1 MATTYPEDEFDR
13 LAAERK
19 TIGAHRQPP
28 SGRPWIIAIVAVL
41 VLAPLVGIGASK
53 LFMGSDSPQVATTA
67 PAQQS
72 SSSAEVT
79 SGPSAEP
86 TDPATA
92 AETSAA
98 PTEAPSATPT
108 EAPVV
113 SKPNLGTRVLVLNGR
128 GTAGFA
134 GEKSAILQGAGFT
147 NLNVAD
153 YKGGA
158 EPAES
163 TVYYSGAD
171 HEGTAKAAAEAL
183 GFANVV
189 EDSAVTGQYGAS
201 VVVVAR

>member
-28 SGRPWIIAIVAVL
+28 SGRPWIIAIIAVL

-53 LFMGSDSPQVATTA
+53 LFMGSDSPRVETTV

-72 SSSAEVT
+72 SDPAEVT
-79 SGPSAEP
+79 PEA
-86 TDPATA
+86 TDQATA
-92 AETSAA
+92 TETSAA
-98 PTEAPSATPT
+98 PSEAPTATQT

-113 SKPNLGTRVLVLNGR
+113 SPPNLATRILVLNGR
-128 GTAGFA
+128 GTVGFA
-134 GEKSAILQGAGFT
+134 GEKSAVLQGAGFT
-147 NLNVAD
+147 NLSVAD

>member
-53 LFMGSDSPQVATTA
+53 LFMGSDSPQVA

-79 SGPSAEP
+79 SQPSAEP

-92 AETSAA
+92 AEASAA
-98 PTEAPSATPT
+98 PTEAPSATQT

-128 GTAGFA
+128 GTVGFA

-158 EPAES
+158 EPVDS

>member
-28 SGRPWIIAIVAVL
+28 SGRPWIIATVAVL

-53 LFMGSDSPQVATTA
+53 LFMGSDSPQVA

-79 SGPSAEP
+79 SQPSAEP
-86 TDPATA
+86 TDPASA
-92 AETSAA
+92 AEASAA
-98 PTEAPSATPT
+98 PTEAPSATQT

-128 GTAGFA
+128 GTVGFA

-158 EPAES
+158 EPVDS